1 MACFR
6 KLNDWTIPAII
17 AEYRHFAS
25 TKARILDERFIE
37 GFNEGIIMTST
48 SNEASFNMASHSE
61 LLTPPSSVKDD
72 PKDDSPLVT
81 RAWRVESKV
90 SEFNLS

>member
-6 KLNDWTIPAII
+6 KLNDWTMPAII

-25 TKARILDERFIE
+25 TKARMLDERFIE
-37 GFNEGIIMTST
+37 AFNEGTIMTST
-48 SNEASFNMASHSE
+48 SSETSFNVASHPE

-72 PKDDSPLVT
+72 PKDDNPPVT
-81 RAWRVESKV
+81 RAERVESKV
-90 SEFNLS
+90 SEFSLS